1 MSRYTMDPPSFSRRA
16 PSTQLSH
23 PILGCDSIQSWK
35 CDYMPTSHVAP
46 KTIDEYISAFS
57 PEYKQS
63 SRGFGKLCAAPLP
76 RLGNDQLQDPS
87 VQVERH
93 ARLFWSLHEAHR
105 LLPTDQRRFETRE
118 SVIAVCGREGQS
130 PFSTRSTDPLRLD
143 QAHHQASRETEP
155 GETHNGAQKEMIAEQ
170 YPPDRCGSGINV
182 ESLPQLWFKSAFRI
196 FPQVIGKFDPTELAT
211 HVSVIE
217 RL

>member
-1 MSRYTMDPPSFSRRA
+1 MSE
-16 PSTQLSH
+16 H
-23 PILGCDSIQSWK
+23 
-35 CDYMPTSHVAP
+35 
-46 KTIDEYISAFS
+46 
-57 PEYKQS
+57 
-63 SRGFGKLCAAPLP
+63 
-76 RLGNDQLQDPS
+76 
-87 VQVERH
+87 
-93 ARLFWSLHEAHR
+93 
-105 LLPTDQRRFETRE
+105 DQRPPVGVAHVVLETNRMEESARFMRT
-118 SVIAVCGREGQS
+118 AVCGREGQS
-130 PFSTRSTDPLRLD
+130 SFSTRSTDPLRLD

-211 HVSVIE
+211 HVSVID

>member
-1 MSRYTMDPPSFSRRA
+1 MSRYMMDPPSFSRRA

-46 KTIDEYISAFS
+46 KNDRRVYLCFLAGSTSSPPEGSA
-57 PEYKQS
+57 
-63 SRGFGKLCAAPLP
+63 SRVQ
-76 RLGNDQLQDPS
+76 RRSRRTGNDQLQDPG

-93 ARLFWSLHEAHR
+93 ARLFCSLHEAHR
-105 LLPTDQRRFETRE
+105 LLPTETRE
-118 SVIAVCGREGQS
+118 SRIAVCGREGQS
-130 PFSTRSTDPLRLD
+130 SFSTRSTDPLRLD

-170 YPPDRCGSGINV
+170 Y
-182 ESLPQLWFKSAFRI
+182 LPIVAEA
-196 FPQVIGKFDPTELAT
+196 G
-211 HVSVIE
+211 
-217 RL
+217 